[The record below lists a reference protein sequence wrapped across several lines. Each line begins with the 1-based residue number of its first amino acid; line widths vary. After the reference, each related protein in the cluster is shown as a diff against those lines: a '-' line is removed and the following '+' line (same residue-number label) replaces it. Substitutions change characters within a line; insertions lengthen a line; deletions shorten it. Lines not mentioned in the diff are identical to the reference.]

1 MIRFATIGSGHI
13 VEQFLTEAKK
23 HPEFTLTA
31 VYSRT
36 AQRAAEFAARWEAPL
51 TFTALPSLAACPE
64 VDAVYLARPTLC
76 HAEPARTRLKAGRH
90 DLSDQPLAP
99 PPE

>member
-23 HPEFTLTA
+23 HPDFTLTA

-51 TFTALPSLAACPE
+51 TFTDPPLWPPAPRSMPSTSPAPTSATPS
-64 VDAVYLARPTLC
+64 RP
-76 HAEPARTRLKAGRH
+76 
-90 DLSDQPLAP
+90 
-99 PPE
+99 